1 MVGEDAAGFGAS
13 DVGAITVKE
22 LRDTSG
28 MAPSRVTTRPTPR
41 AGHIGKRYLS
51 SQVSKS
57 GALRSSVGVENVAA
71 SRCVGGR
78 RLWCG
83 GGRERR
89 LSGCVAGNP
98 GLSVVLVSL
107 QVSMVV
113 EGMIVVRGNRGVLP
127 LSTSR
132 RVLFHPPSPQ
142 RNLSIGSVIGK
153 ARG

>member
-1 MVGEDAAGFGAS
+1 MRFWSAGAMSRDGTLNRRQVVSLPSEQIRGAS
-13 DVGAITVKE
+13 
-22 LRDTSG
+22 L
-28 MAPSRVTTRPTPR
+28 
-41 AGHIGKRYLS
+41 L
-51 SQVSKS
+51 
-57 GALRSSVGVENVAA
+57 SVGVENVAA

-78 RLWCG
+78 RLWCV

-132 RVLFHPPSPQ
+132 RVLFHLPSPQ
-142 RNLSIGSVIGK
+142 RTLSIGSVIWK

>member
-1 MVGEDAAGFGAS
+1 M
-13 DVGAITVKE
+13 
-22 LRDTSG
+22 
-28 MAPSRVTTRPTPR
+28 
-41 AGHIGKRYLS
+41 
-51 SQVSKS
+51 
-57 GALRSSVGVENVAA
+57 AA

-78 RLWCG
+78 RLWCV

-132 RVLFHPPSPQ
+132 RVLFHLPSPQ
-142 RNLSIGSVIGK
+142 RTLSIGSVIWK